1 MFESLFGGVYFLKFF
16 VLGLFFGLA
25 YEICKLTKI
34 ISKNNIFIVNTI
46 QFVYFFVLGVFF
58 CGKTL
63 SLCDGVVHFY
73 CIAATI
79 LGIVIEQICIG
90 FFFTKFY
97 KMVYNMFTKAG
108 EKIKL
113 TALGNKIL
121 R

>member
-34 ISKNNIFIVNTI
+34 ISKNNFFIVNTAEFI
-46 QFVYFFVLGVFF
+46 YFFVVGVFF
-58 CGKTL
+58 CTKTL